1 MSIRPR
7 FAAALVALPL
17 ALTFAC
23 VARAQ
28 WPDHP
33 IKWVVPF
40 AAGGANDLIARAAA
54 DAVGKRLKQTIV
66 IENKPGAGT
75 LVGSDYAAKSKPD
88 GYTFLIGSA
97 GLITN
102 SLIRKDMPYQDND
115 LVPVGMIAVAPSV
128 IVVNPSVPANNMKEF
143 VAWAKSQP
151 NGVNFAT
158 AGTATTPHFV
168 AEMLKEVG
176 VNVTIIPYKSGN
188 EGVTAVISNN
198 AQATSEASI
207 VVLPQVKG
215 GKLKAIA
222 TTFDSRITVAPEI
235 PTTKDSGYPGIR
247 IGHWAGLYAPKGTP
261 QPIID
266 KMNAELLAAVK
277 SQEFKDKMVPQ
288 GIEPAPYTMAA
299 YQAFLNAER
308 QRLGT
313 IAKRAN
319 MTAD

>member
-1 MSIRPR
+1 MSIRSR
-7 FAAALVALPL
+7 FAAALAASLAFTLAPL
-17 ALTFAC
+17 A
-23 VARAQ
+23 RAD

-102 SLIRKDMPYQDND
+102 SLIRKDMPYRDSD

-128 IVVNPSVPANNMKEF
+128 IVVNPGVPANNMKEF

-277 SQEFKDKMVPQ
+277 SQDFKDKMVPQ

-308 QRLGT
+308 ERLGT